1 MLFRFNLL
9 RILDVSPRSFLDV
22 AFGIQLGSSLFLLLL
37 PRTKGFFWRAGFG
50 TDGRS
55 VGRQLPIVV
64 QYGPQRKQW
73 IKNFPFSFAVWRG
86 MPGQFPVGKKR
97 KKSALFFGD
106 NLHWE
111 TIFFKPPRNCRFQ
124 DAKLREKS
132 LLKKG
137 PRIIR
142 QVFFLFSLQESS
154 SFSRRNSFFFFKPLQ
169 NRRIRATNKMRV
181 GEKYKIIFLL

>member
-9 RILDVSPRSFLDV
+9 RILDVASPRSFLVV
-22 AFGIQLGSSLFLLLL
+22 AFGIQLGSS
-37 PRTKGFFWRAGFG
+37 FFFFHAQKDFSGEP
-50 TDGRS
+50 DLGRS
-55 VGRQLPIVV
+55 VGRTATSDCCAIWAAKKAVNKKLSLFIRGLTGNAGPIS
-64 QYGPQRKQW
+64 GW
-73 IKNFPFSFAVWRG
+73 
-86 MPGQFPVGKKR
+86 KKR

-154 SFSRRNSFFFFKPLQ
+154 SFSRRNSFFFL
-169 NRRIRATNKMRV
+169 
-181 GEKYKIIFLL
+181 